1 MKFSTGLA
9 AGLAAGAALA
19 VAVITPSSAIELVY
33 GTGSGA
39 KSRINVDA
47 MVPFFAATTKASKGS
62 ITWKYLPGNQIVS
75 VRSALKG
82 LRDGLIDAGMVIPV
96 FVRKAMIHN
105 NVIYDTIH
113 LGHEDPVAAAGAAH
127 ETIML
132 NCPACLKEYK
142 KNNQFLLSSFAGSP
156 SVLVCRDPVKT
167 IADLKGKKVRGG
179 GATHRLVKAIGG
191 TPISTPPQELALALE
206 RGGLD
211 CAVMA
216 LNWMVSFGVHD
227 LAKHVLDYPM
237 GSSRGLALI
246 SMRRDSWK
254 KLTKEQRKIL
264 WDHAP
269 LASARA
275 TIVAYMQ
282 LDDKY
287 RKVIGPAKGVK
298 FYKAGDDIKNAI
310 ANLIKTEEETISKV
324 IKRQGAKNPEKI
336 VKAFLKN
343 LAKWQ
348 KLSKDEIKN
357 DPDTY
362 AKVLKREIYDK
373 IDPEKL

>member
-1 MKFSTGLA
+1 MKTVKILAASTVL
-9 AGLAAGAALA
+9 AGLALTPALA
-19 VAVITPSSAIELVY
+19 VELIY

-47 MVPFFAATTKASKGS
+47 MEPFFKETTAASKGT

-75 VRSALKG
+75 IRSALKG
-82 LRDGLIDAGMVIPV
+82 TRDGLVDIGMVVPV
-96 FVRKAMIHN
+96 FVRKDLIHN

-113 LGHEDPVAAAGAAH
+113 LGHEDPIAAAGAAH
-127 ETIML
+127 ETMML
-132 NCPACLKEYK
+132 NCPACEREWK
-142 KNNQFLLSSFAGSP
+142 KNNQFLLASYAGSP

-179 GATHRLVKAIGG
+179 GATHRLVQAIGG

-216 LNWMVSFGVHD
+216 LNWMVSFGIHD

-237 GSSRGLALI
+237 GSSRGLAL
-246 SMRRDSWK
+246 MTMNRNTWYK
-254 KLTKEQRKIL
+254 KLNKEQRKVL

-269 LASARA
+269 MASARA
-275 TIVAYMQ
+275 LMIAYMK
-282 LDDKY
+282 LDDDY
-287 RKVIGPAKGVK
+287 RAKIGPSKGVK
-298 FYKAGDDIKNAI
+298 FYQAGDDIKNAI
-310 ANLIKTEEETISKV
+310 SNLIKNEETAIV
-324 IKRQGAKNPEKI
+324 AAIKKQGAKNPERI
-336 VKAFLKN
+336 LKAFLSN
-343 LAKWQ
+343 LEKWQ
-348 KLSKDEIKN
+348 KISKDEIKGN
-357 DPDTY
+357 VEAY
-362 AKVLKREIYDK
+362 AKALKREIYDK

>member
-1 MKFSTGLA
+1 MRLGKIVAAGA
-9 AGLAAGAALA
+9 IMAGLALSPAH
-19 VAVITPSSAIELVY
+19 AIELIY

-47 MVPFFAATTKASKGS
+47 MVPFFKETTAASKGS

-82 LRDGLIDAGMVIPV
+82 IRDGLVDSGMVIPV
-96 FVRKAMIHN
+96 FVRKDMIHN

-132 NCPACLKEYK
+132 NCPSCQKEYK
-142 KNNQFLLSSFAGSP
+142 KNNQFLLASFAGSP

-216 LNWMVSFGVHD
+216 LNWMVSFGIHD

-237 GSSRGLALI
+237 GSSRGLALM

-254 KLTKEQRKIL
+254 KLTKEQRRVL
-264 WDHAP
+264 WDRAP
-269 LASARA
+269 AASARA
-275 TIVAYMQ
+275 TIVAYIQ
-282 LDDKY
+282 LDEKY
-287 RKVIGPAKGVK
+287 RKTIGPSKGVK

-310 ANLIKTEEETISKV
+310 SKLIKGEEAAIIKA
-324 IKRQGAKNPEKI
+324 IKRLGAKNPEKI
-336 VKAFLKN
+336 LKAFLKN

-348 KLSKDEIKN
+348 KLSKDEIKD
-357 DPDTY
+357 DPDAY

-373 IDPEKL
+373 LDPEKL